1 MCVVTANIAAF
12 IVVRDMFRKTLA
24 ASADRHW
31 QRAGAA
37 CLQTLAITRTRRGA
51 LQRGIA

>member
-1 MCVVTANIAAF
+1 MCIVAANIAAF
-12 IVVRDMFRKTLA
+12 IVVRDMFRKSRA

-31 QRAGAA
+31 QRASAA
-37 CLQTLAITRTRRGA
+37 CLETLAITRTRRGA